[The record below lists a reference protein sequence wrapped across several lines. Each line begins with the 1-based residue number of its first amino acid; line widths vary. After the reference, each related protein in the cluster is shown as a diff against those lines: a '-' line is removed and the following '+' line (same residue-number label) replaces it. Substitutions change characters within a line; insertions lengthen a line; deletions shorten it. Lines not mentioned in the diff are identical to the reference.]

1 MSFGAAAQR
10 GSRPA
15 SDAPC
20 PCGAVRFAWC
30 CGPILGG
37 RPADT
42 AEELMRSRYTAF
54 ALGDAVHLR
63 ATWHPTTAPA
73 HLDLD
78 PARRWDG
85 LEVLRTSGGGP
96 GDRVGT
102 VEFRARW
109 YQASTRVR
117 GELRENSRFR
127 RVAGRWYYIDGD
139 VR

>member
-1 MSFGAAAQR
+1 
-10 GSRPA
+10 
-15 SDAPC
+15 
-20 PCGAVRFAWC
+20 
-30 CGPILGG
+30 
-37 RPADT
+37 
-42 AEELMRSRYTAF
+42 MRSRYTAF

-73 HLDLD
+73 HLALD

-85 LEVLRTSGGGP
+85 LEVLRTSGGRP

-127 RVAGRWYYIDGD
+127 RVAGCSTTSTATCADLVAPAGGRSSVSTCRHAPTPQQPPTAGSP
-139 VR
+139 RRC